1 MSDDEKKDPV
11 ADLDVIIIEKVQKN
25 GFLVWKK
32 NNIFYLFLII
42 IMDLQQLSQRAWQI
56 ANLYDEKNKKD
67 WHKKRDIEQY
77 MSWMVGDIGDLQK
90 LIMAKQWY
98 RHKEH
103 IDELLQHELSDVLW
117 SLLVIAYKLDID
129 LEQSFLQT
137 MDDLEQKIK

>member
-1 MSDDEKKDPV
+1 MSDDEKKDPA
-11 ADLDVIIIEKVQKN
+11 ADPDVLIIEKAQKN
-25 GFLVWKK
+25 GFLIWKK

-42 IMDLQQLSQRAWQI
+42 IMNLQELWQRAQQI
-56 ANLYDEKNKKD
+56 ANLYHEKNKKD
-67 WHKKRDIEQY
+67 WHKKWDIDQY
-77 MSWMVGDIGDLQK
+77 MSWMIGDIGDLQK

-117 SLLVIAYKLDID
+117 SLLVIAQKLDIN